1 MFAVNALV
9 PWLPAARQH
18 FAAPSAS
25 ILFLAHFAR
34 QTQAMNHDSPFA
46 ALGNTR
52 DTPEVEAQV
61 AAIVR
66 SFAPGHDLTRV
77 GATFELL
84 DRAFD
89 GNLGGYQKLKTLYH
103 NRSHTNEVVLCTAR
117 MLHGLHLAGQGLD
130 GEHID
135 AALIGAL
142 MHDVGYL
149 MSDEEASG
157 TGAQFTASHV
167 MRGVEFTRRHLADLP
182 PALLE
187 TTTKVIMLTDHR
199 KHPGWVSFDNLQQQR
214 AAYAT
219 ATADLIG
226 QMANREYLERV
237 LLLYFEFE
245 EARMGGFAD
254 IHDLLE
260 KTTAFYRMTKGR
272 LDQDLNGM
280 SVCLA
285 RHFGQQAGAERN
297 FYQESID
304 RNLDYL
310 DRVVKTER
318 EHRLERLRRG
328 HVVEKVLD
336 MNAAH

>member
-1 MFAVNALV
+1 
-9 PWLPAARQH
+9 
-18 FAAPSAS
+18 
-25 ILFLAHFAR
+25 
-34 QTQAMNHDSPFA
+34 MNHDSPFL
-46 ALGNTR
+46 ALGNVC
-52 DTPEVEAQV
+52 DTGEVEAQV
-61 AAIVR
+61 GEIVR
-66 SFAPGHDLTRV
+66 AFAPAHDLERV
-77 GATFELL
+77 SGAFRLL

-89 GNLGGYQKLKTLYH
+89 GNLAGYQKLKTLYH
-103 NRSHTNEVVLCTAR
+103 NRTHTNEVVLCTAR

-149 MSDEEASG
+149 MNDEEASG

-167 MRGVEFTRRHLADLP
+167 MRGVEFTRRHLLDLP

-199 KHPGWVSFDNLQQQR
+199 KHPGWVSFGNLQQQR

-254 IHDLLE
+254 IHDMLE
-260 KTTAFYRMTKGR
+260 KTTAFYRLTKGR

-285 RHFGQQAGAERN
+285 RHFGKQQGAERN

-310 DRVVKTER
+310 DSVVKTER
-318 EHRLERLRRG
+318 EHRFERLKRG
-328 HVVEKVLD
+328 GVVEKVLD
-336 MNAAH
+336 LTGTH